1 MAMQMNKGRGHDV
14 IPFPGETT
22 SIAGVG
28 IYHLCMENLRIVPAM
43 ENDVP
48 QILELIKGLAEYERL
63 SHAVEADEERLR
75 RTLFGER
82 PAAEVW
88 MAFVEDENA
97 GEECAG
103 FALFFT
109 NYSTFLGKPGLYLED
124 VFVKPHLRRQGIG
137 LALLKKLATIARE
150 RDYGRMEWSVLDW
163 NEPAIN
169 FYKKLGAAP
178 LDEWTMFRLTGK
190 ALASFGEG

>member
-1 MAMQMNKGRGHDV
+1 MDK
-14 IPFPGETT
+14 I
-22 SIAGVG
+22 
-28 IYHLCMENLRIVPAM
+28 RIVPATVR
-43 ENDVP
+43 DVP

-63 SHAVEADEERLR
+63 SHVVEATEARLR

-82 PAAEVW
+82 PAGEVW
-88 MAFVEDENA
+88 LAFV

-124 VFVKPHLRRQGIG
+124 VFVKPHLRRKGIG
-137 LALLKKLATIARE
+137 LALLKKLAAIARE

-163 NEPAIN
+163 NEPAIH
-169 FYKKLGAAP
+169 FYKKLGAVP
-178 LDEWTMFRLTGK
+178 LDEWTMFRLTGE
-190 ALASFGEG
+190 ALSNFR

>member
-1 MAMQMNKGRGHDV
+1 MDKV
-14 IPFPGETT
+14 
-22 SIAGVG
+22 
-28 IYHLCMENLRIVPAM
+28 RIVPAM
-43 ENDVP
+43 ERDVP

-63 SHAVEADEERLR
+63 AHVVEADEERLR

-82 PAAEVW
+82 SAAEVFL
-88 MAFVEDENA
+88 AFE

-124 VFVKPHLRRQGIG
+124 VFVKPHLRRKGIG
-137 LALLKKLATIARE
+137 LALLKKLAAIARE
-150 RDYGRMEWSVLDW
+150 RNYGRMEWSVLDW

-178 LDEWTMFRLTGK
+178 LEEWTMFRLTGT
-190 ALASFGEG
+190 ALSDFARE

>member
-1 MAMQMNKGRGHDV
+1 
-14 IPFPGETT
+14 
-22 SIAGVG
+22 
-28 IYHLCMENLRIVPAM
+28 MEKIRIVPAT
-43 ENDVP
+43 ERDVP

-63 SHAVEADEERLR
+63 SHVVQADEDRLR
-75 RTLFGER
+75 RTLFGDR

-88 MAFVEDENA
+88 MAYLLGDA

-124 VFVKPHLRRQGIG
+124 VFVKPHLRRKGIG
-137 LALLKKLATIARE
+137 MALLKKLAAIARE

-169 FYKKLGAAP
+169 FYKKLGAVP
-178 LDEWTMFRLTGK
+178 LEEWTMFRLTGES
-190 ALASFGEG
+190 LANFR